1 MTKLLQKAI
10 QEVKKLPQSE
20 QDTIASLILDEIADE
35 KQWDETFAKTQLQ
48 LAKLAKKVR
57 LDIKSGKTKEMG
69 IDGL

>member
-10 QEVKKLPQSE
+10 QEAKKLPQDE
-20 QDTIASLILDEIADE
+20 QDAIAALILDEIPDE
-35 KQWDETFAKTQLQ
+35 KQWDETFANSQPQ

-69 IDGL
+69 IDRL

>member
-10 QEVKKLPQSE
+10 QEAKKLPQDE
-20 QDTIASLILDEIADE
+20 QDAIAALILDEIADE
-35 KQWDETFAKTQLQ
+35 KQWDETFANSQPQ

-69 IDGL
+69 IDRL

>member
-10 QEVKKLPQSE
+10 QEAKKLPQDE
-20 QDTIASLILDEIADE
+20 QDTIAALILDEIADE
-35 KQWDETFAKTQLQ
+35 KQWDETFANTQPQ